1 MFSIPVKSL
10 HKTIFVRLL
19 VLFGMI
25 ILPIII
31 LGIYLYNWSYENAT
45 KDISR
50 NAIVQLTSYIDD
62 LNREIEWL
70 EIQQY
75 DILQENKLNK
85 IAFTWESMTNI
96 EKKSHVNDIL
106 HRLTSIKNTNA
117 YIKDI
122 YIHLPTINKSISAVN
137 AVQELDETT
146 FQNVMSSMTYD
157 GNRMSVISNQL
168 AISAASISINQSNQP
183 DIVVQIELDK
193 QKMTDELN
201 TLNLYPKSAT
211 FLYSNQEGVLLSSGE
226 DGESLEKEI
235 LPNLSRSIEYTNER
249 NSAYQMNQSYSE
261 ALELYVISFIPKEIV
276 RKPLKKFSTWAWL
289 FAITLFVAISIY
301 CYAIFTFVHKP
312 LLQLVEGFKRMEKG
326 ILDETIVHKKEDEFG
341 FLYER
346 YNKMLYKLQRLI
358 NQDYKQK
365 LMMQKAELK
374 QLQSQINPH
383 FLYNSFFILHSL
395 AKTEDIHR
403 IEMFTKMLGEYFR
416 YITRNGE
423 SNVTLKDEIKHARM
437 YTEIQSLRF
446 SRRIQVQ
453 FDELPK
459 EMEEIKVPKLIIQP
473 IIENAFEHCLEKMTD
488 VGFLRVSFKK
498 EKNCMYIFIEDNG
511 NVLNE
516 NSLKVLND
524 YVNNI
529 DNQQE
534 TTGLINI
541 HRRIALTF
549 GNKSGL
555 QFENSEWNGLKVIV
569 RIHIEGNDSNV

>member
-1 MFSIPVKSL
+1 MFNIPVKSL

-19 VLFGMI
+19 VLFCMI
-25 ILPIII
+25 ILPIMI
-31 LGIYLYNWSYENAT
+31 LGIYLYNWSYQNAT
-45 KDISR
+45 KEISR
-50 NAIVQLTSYIDD
+50 NSIVQLTSYLDD

-75 DILQENKLNK
+75 DILQESKLNK
-85 IAFTWESMTNI
+85 LAFTWDTMTNI
-96 EKKSHVNDIL
+96 EKKSHVHDML

-122 YIHLPTINKSISAVN
+122 YIHLPSISKTISAVN
-137 AVQELDETT
+137 AVQDMDEKTY
-146 FQNVMSSMTYD
+146 QNVMTSMTYN
-157 GNRMSVISNQL
+157 GNRMSVIGDQL
-168 AISAASISINQSNQP
+168 AISAASISTNQSNQP

-193 QKMTDELN
+193 QKMIDVLDAI
-201 TLNLYPKSAT
+201 NLYPKSAT
-211 FLYSNQEGVLLSSGE
+211 FLYSNQEELFLSSG
-226 DGESLEKEI
+226 DNLEAVEKDLLQHVSNRKDFI
-235 LPNLSRSIEYTNER
+235 TKNDST
-249 NSAYQMNQSYSE
+249 YQINQSYSP
-261 ALELYVISFIPKEIV
+261 ALDLYVISFIPKEIV

-289 FAITLFVAISIY
+289 FAITLVVAIFIY
-301 CYAIFTFVHKP
+301 SYAIFTFVHKP
-312 LLQLVEGFKRMEKG
+312 LLQLVKGFKRMEEG
-326 ILDETIVHKKEDEFG
+326 ILDEIIVHKKEDEFG

-358 NQDYKQK
+358 DQDYKQK

-395 AKTEDIHR
+395 AKTEDIER

-459 EMEEIKVPKLIIQP
+459 EMEEVKVPKLIIQP
-473 IIENAFEHCLEKMTD
+473 IIENAFEHSLEKMTQI
-488 VGFLRVSFKK
+488 GFLRVSFKK
-498 EKNCMYIFIEDNG
+498 EENYICIIIEDNG
-511 NVLNE
+511 NVLSE
-516 NSLKVLND
+516 NSLKALND
-524 YVNNI
+524 YVK
-529 DNQQE
+529 DTDAQQE
-534 TTGLINI
+534 TTGVINI

-549 GNKSGL
+549 GEKSGL
-555 QFENSEWNGLKVIV
+555 HFEKSEWNGLKVIV
-569 RIHIEGNDSNV
+569 RIHAEGIGSNV

>member
-1 MFSIPVKSL
+1 LFNIPVKSL

-19 VLFGMI
+19 VLFCMI
-25 ILPIII
+25 ILPIMI
-31 LGIYLYNWSYENAT
+31 LGIYLYNWSYQNAT
-45 KDISR
+45 KEISR
-50 NAIVQLTSYIDD
+50 NSIVQLTSYLDD

-75 DILQENKLNK
+75 DILQESKLNK
-85 IAFTWESMTNI
+85 LAFTWDTMTNI
-96 EKKSHVNDIL
+96 EKKSHVHDML

-122 YIHLPTINKSISAVN
+122 YIHLPSISKTISAVN
-137 AVQELDETT
+137 AVQDMDEKTY
-146 FQNVMSSMTYD
+146 QNVMTSMTYN
-157 GNRMSVISNQL
+157 GNRMSVIGDQL
-168 AISAASISINQSNQP
+168 AISAASISTNQSNQP

-193 QKMTDELN
+193 QKMIDVLDAI
-201 TLNLYPKSAT
+201 NLYPKSAT
-211 FLYSNQEGVLLSSGE
+211 FLYSNQEELFLSSG
-226 DGESLEKEI
+226 DNLEAVEKDLLQHVSNRKDFI
-235 LPNLSRSIEYTNER
+235 TKNDST
-249 NSAYQMNQSYSE
+249 YQINQSYSP
-261 ALELYVISFIPKEIV
+261 ALDLYVISFIPKEIV

-289 FAITLFVAISIY
+289 FAITLVVAIFIY
-301 CYAIFTFVHKP
+301 SYAIFTFVHKP
-312 LLQLVEGFKRMEKG
+312 LLQLVKGFKRMEEG
-326 ILDETIVHKKEDEFG
+326 ILDEIIVHKKEDEFG

-358 NQDYKQK
+358 DQDYKQK

-395 AKTEDIHR
+395 AKTEDIER

-459 EMEEIKVPKLIIQP
+459 EMEEVKVPKLIIQP
-473 IIENAFEHCLEKMTD
+473 IIENAFEHSLEKMTQI
-488 VGFLRVSFKK
+488 GFLRVSFKK
-498 EKNCMYIFIEDNG
+498 EENYICIIIEDNG
-511 NVLNE
+511 NVLSE
-516 NSLKVLND
+516 NSLKALND
-524 YVNNI
+524 YVK
-529 DNQQE
+529 DTDAQQE
-534 TTGLINI
+534 TTGVINI

-549 GNKSGL
+549 GEKSGL
-555 QFENSEWNGLKVIV
+555 HFEKSEWNGLKVIV
-569 RIHIEGNDSNV
+569 RIHTEGIGSNV